1 MENDIA
7 YEKALDEAKKI
18 HIDPIRLSKIDPQG

>member
-18 HIDPIRLSKIDPQG
+18 HIDPIGLSKLDP